1 MVAGRELN
9 PRHADFQSA
18 ALPTE
23 LPGRC
28 EPRIRQARRKLVN
41 YSLKINHLQDYSS
54 VEKSDIC
61 KLPVHK
67 RSIDDSVAARGSRFL
82 ARAKSACRRP
92 CISTRRKIAYWR
104 WTNQLTT
111 QGLLCR
117 QSTEMKFLILA
128 GPGSAGFIWSEE
140 SSFAAN
146 PYCKIHS
153 SCPGSSKQNLRCG
166 KTIGRQFD

>member
-1 MVAGRELN
+1 LIVLVAGRELN

-67 RSIDDSVAARGSRFL
+67 RSIDDSVAA
-82 ARAKSACRRP
+82 K
-92 CISTRRKIAYWR
+92 
-104 WTNQLTT
+104 
-111 QGLLCR
+111 
-117 QSTEMKFLILA
+117 
-128 GPGSAGFIWSEE
+128 GFAI
-140 SSFAAN
+140 
-146 PYCKIHS
+146 PR
-153 SCPGSSKQNLRCG
+153 SSKIRVPPTLYIEEKKDRLSALDESAHASRTALPTKYGDEISNSCWPRLGRIHLVGGVKFRRESILQNS
-166 KTIGRQFD
+166 